1 MSYVV
6 MQFAP
11 AALEREQAAA
21 YTGLS
26 VSTFEKEVREA
37 RAPKPRQVAGR
48 RVAWLRAEL
57 DVWLHSRPVS
67 DQLPP
72 ENTGAKKPR
81 ASKATGQQGSPNAQ
95 PAA

>member
-1 MSYVV
+1 MNYVV

-21 YTGLS
+21 YAGLS
-26 VSTFEKEVREA
+26 LTTFEKEVRER
-37 RAPKPRQVAGR
+37 RAPQPRQVAGR

-57 DVWLHSRPVS
+57 DAWLFACPTSE
-67 DQLPP
+67 QLPP

-81 ASKATGQQGSPNAQ
+81 KSKDEV
-95 PAA
+95 

>member
-1 MSYVV
+1 MTYVV

-21 YTGLS
+21 YAGLS
-26 VSTFEKEVREA
+26 LSTFEKEVRED

-57 DVWLHSRPVS
+57 DAWLHACPISE
-67 DQLPP
+67 QLPP

-81 ASKATGQQGSPNAQ
+81 PTKTGQRGAPNAQ
-95 PAA
+95 PTS

>member
-1 MSYVV
+1 MTYVV

-21 YTGLS
+21 YAGISL
-26 VSTFEKEVREA
+26 STFEKEVRED

-48 RVAWLRAEL
+48 RVVWLRAEL
-57 DVWLHSRPVS
+57 DAWLFGCPVS

-72 ENTGAKKPR
+72 ENTGAKKPKR
-81 ASKATGQQGSPNAQ
+81 VAEQ
-95 PAA
+95 

>member
-21 YTGLS
+21 YAGLS
-26 VSTFEKEVREA
+26 LTTFEKEVRER
-37 RAPKPRQVAGR
+37 RAPQPRQVAGR

-57 DVWLHSRPVS
+57 MPGYSAAQSVS
-67 DQLPP
+67 NCRLRTQG
-72 ENTGAKKPR
+72 EEAQ
-81 ASKATGQQGSPNAQ
+81 GQ
-95 PAA
+95 

>member
-21 YTGLS
+21 YAGLS
-26 VSTFEKEVREA
+26 LTTFEKEVRER
-37 RAPKPRQVAGR
+37 RAPQPRQVAGR

-57 DVWLHSRPVS
+57 DAWLFACPVS
-67 DQLPP
+67 EQLPP

-81 ASKATGQQGSPNAQ
+81 GAKHDQAHA
-95 PAA
+95 

>member
-11 AALEREQAAA
+11 AALERDLAAA
-21 YTGLS
+21 YAGLS
-26 VSTFEKEVREA
+26 VSTFEKEVRED

-48 RVAWLRAEL
+48 RVCWLRAEL
-57 DVWLHSRPVS
+57 DAWLHTRPVS

-72 ENTGAKKPR
+72 DNTGARKPR
-81 ASKATGQQGSPNAQ
+81 QGKATEQQGFPNAQ
-95 PAA
+95 TAK

>member
-21 YTGLS
+21 YAGLS
-26 VSTFEKEVREA
+26 LTTFEKEVRER
-37 RAPKPRQVAGR
+37 RAPQPRQVAGR

-57 DVWLHSRPVS
+57 DAWLHACPVS
-67 DQLPP
+67 EQLPP
-72 ENTGAKKPR
+72 ENTGAKKQR
-81 ASKATGQQGSPNAQ
+81 RLSRND
-95 PAA
+95 

>member
-1 MSYVV
+1 MTSIAI

-11 AALEREQAAA
+11 AALERSQAAA
-21 YTGLS
+21 YVSLS
-26 VSTFEKEVREA
+26 VSTFEKWVQEKK
-37 RAPKPRQVAGR
+37 APQPRQFPGR

-57 DVWLHSRPVS
+57 DAWLISLPLS

-81 ASKATGQQGSPNAQ
+81 LTKAEALSLRAVPSA
-95 PAA
+95 